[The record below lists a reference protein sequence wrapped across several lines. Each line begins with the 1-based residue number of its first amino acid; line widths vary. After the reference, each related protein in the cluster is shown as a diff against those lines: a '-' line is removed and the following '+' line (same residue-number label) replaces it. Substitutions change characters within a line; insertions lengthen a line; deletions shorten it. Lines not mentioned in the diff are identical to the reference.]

1 MSMRRL
7 IDLMEGKLTEAN
19 WNLSYKYAYRS
30 WYHPETNTFLT
41 VSGWGMHHSKYVA
54 ENPEK
59 FGLTSDQVAGADPEV
74 RDRDATI
81 MDLACANGWI
91 RIAGQDRN
99 NPDKF
104 MIFEG
109 TDPDALFKAVRL
121 FYNDQQGALQNVS
134 VKVRSGDGHGG
145 VEYSMRGSEAVT
157 AYVKRRELPEPH
169 HFDASGG
176 LAAA

>member
-1 MSMRRL
+1 MTMRHF
-7 IDLMEGKLTEAN
+7 IDLVEGKLTEAN

-30 WYHPETNTFLT
+30 WYHPLTNTFLM

-54 ENPEK
+54 QNPEQ
-59 FGLTSDQVAGADPEV
+59 FGLTPEQIAGADPV

-81 MDLACANGWI
+81 MDLACGNGWI

-99 NPDKF
+99 NPDHF

-109 TDPDALFKAVRL
+109 NDPDALFKAVRL

-145 VEYSMRGSEAVT
+145 LEYSMRGSEAVT
-157 AYVKRRELPEPH
+157 AYVKRRVLPTPH
-169 HFDASGG
+169 QFDATGG
-176 LAAA
+176 LVVA